1 MKLVLVLI
9 YSTSKDSRNKTQV
22 ELIFYKGGFL
32 YLPTTPDPT
41 RPVSRWHLL
50 ARLSPGWPRTPT
62 TSRTT
67 RWPPPSSTSTSRRV
81 GLLYLVFMFIIKVDF
96 FAEEPKNLQL
106 RFFFGRVEASS
117 KKHSK
122 LFHHVVGFHS
132 VWIIHAMVVWL
143 EGVASKDLVSLLQ
156 SNLFINSTFYNKFY
170 HLTLALIINH
180 HHHQS
185 VTTTLCC

>member
-1 MKLVLVLI
+1 MAPYLLVNMKLVLVLI
-9 YSTSKDSRNKTQV
+9 YSSSKDSRNKTQV

-50 ARLSPGWPRTPT
+50 AKLSPGWPRTPT

-96 FAEEPKNLQL
+96 FAEDPKNLQL

-117 KKHSK
+117 KKTFKTFSWCCWFSFR
-122 LFHHVVGFHS
+122 LNYFVAAWPVYRGLDP
-132 VWIIHAMVVWL
+132 VRWL
-143 EGVASKDLVSLLQ
+143 IMIGCYKPSD
-156 SNLFINSTFYNKFY
+156 
-170 HLTLALIINH
+170 
-180 HHHQS
+180 
-185 VTTTLCC
+185 